1 MEMGVDAN
9 FVYGYMAEF
18 DDIEWDIEYLKNSF
32 KLDQEIIEVLEGVG
46 SKDLDDIDLYD
57 LEEVG
62 LERAYVYDSRY
73 LYFTHNELAEKFP
86 DRRLSELDEL
96 AKKYAKQCGVK
107 NPEVFEWDEFGYF
120 D

>member
-1 MEMGVDAN
+1 M
-9 FVYGYMAEF
+9 
-18 DDIEWDIEYLKNSF
+18 
-32 KLDQEIIEVLEGVG
+32 
-46 SKDLDDIDLYD
+46 
-57 LEEVG
+57 
-62 LERAYVYDSRY
+62 YDSRY